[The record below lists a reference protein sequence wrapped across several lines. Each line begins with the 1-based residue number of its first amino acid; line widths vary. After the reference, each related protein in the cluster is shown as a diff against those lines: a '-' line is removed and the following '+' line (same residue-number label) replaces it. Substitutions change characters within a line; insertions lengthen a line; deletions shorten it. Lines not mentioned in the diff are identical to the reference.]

1 MAGFKLHITIENPMI
16 NSLIPVRP
24 SCDDSDPNS
33 LSVSQAT
40 DRIKSL
46 VKSALNTLKVTERC
60 SCRDAFGRILAEDII
75 SSINT
80 PPYNNSAMDGYAIN
94 AIDIPDSNTLTLD
107 IVGTSWAGKPFSG
120 TVNTGECIRIMTGA
134 KMPAGADTV
143 IMQEHVIK
151 TNDTI
156 TINTGHC
163 AKQNVRYIGED
174 IKVGDSVLKAGKNCG
189 AAELGIIASMGISEV
204 TIYRKL
210 RVAIFSTGDELRGI
224 GESLEDGQI
233 YDSNRYTLFGMLQKN
248 YIELIDMGVISDD
261 RDKIETAF
269 EQAASI
275 ADVVITSG
283 GVSVGDADYVKE
295 TLEKMGSI
303 NFWKIAM
310 KPGRPL
316 AFGNINDAIFFG
328 LPGNP
333 VSVMATFTQFALPAI
348 RALSGHSCTRNKS
361 YFVKCSSELKK
372 RAGRVDFQRG
382 FLTTDEKGQIS
393 VSVTGLQASHILSSM
408 SYSNCFIILPENT
421 THVTVDSIVEVQ
433 PFSEWLL

>member
-1 MAGFKLHITIENPMI
+1 MI
-16 NSLIPVRP
+16 NSLIPVKP

-40 DRIKSL
+40 DRITSL
-46 VKSALNTLKVTERC
+46 VKSASQSLKVTER
-60 SCRDAFGRILAEDII
+60 SSSRNAFGRVLAEDII
-75 SSINT
+75 ASHST
-80 PPYNNSAMDGYAIN
+80 PPYDNSAMDGYAIN
-94 AIDIPDSNTLTLD
+94 ATDIPDSDTTTLN
-107 IVGTSWAGKPFSG
+107 IIGTSWAGKPFSG
-120 TVNTGECIRIMTGA
+120 TVSTGDCIRIMTGA

-151 TNDTI
+151 KEGAI

-174 IKVGDSVLKAGKNCG
+174 IKQGDTVLTIGKTIG

-210 RVAIFSTGDELRGI
+210 RVAIFSTGDELRGV
-224 GESLEDGQI
+224 GEALDDGQI
-233 YDSNRYTLFGMLQKN
+233 YDSNRYTLYGMLQKN
-248 YIELIDMGVISDD
+248 TIELIDMGVIPDD
-261 RDKIETAF
+261 PTQIETAF
-269 EQAASI
+269 QQASSV

-316 AFGNINDAIFFG
+316 AFGNINEALFFG

-333 VSVMATFTQFALPAI
+333 VSVMATFSQFALPAI
-348 RALSGHSCTRNKS
+348 RALAGQTITQNKT
-361 YFVKCSSELKK
+361 YRVKCSTELKK

-382 FLTTDEKGQIS
+382 YLTTDETGQIS
-393 VSVTGLQASHILSSM
+393 VAVTGLQASHILSSM
-408 SYSNCFIILPENT
+408 SYSNCFIILPEST
-421 THVTVDSIVEVQ
+421 THVAIDSIVEVQ
-433 PFSEWLL
+433 PYTEWLL

>member
-1 MAGFKLHITIENPMI
+1 MI
-16 NSLIPVRP
+16 NKLIPVQP
-24 SCDDSDPNS
+24 SCDDYDPNS
-33 LSVSQAT
+33 LTVNQAIS
-40 DRIKSL
+40 RIASL
-46 VKSALNTLKVTERC
+46 VATASESLKVTERT
-60 SCRDAFGRILAEDII
+60 SVRKAFGRILAHDII
-75 SSINT
+75 ATSST
-80 PPYNNSAMDGYAIN
+80 PPYDNSAMDGYAID
-94 AIDIPDSNTLTLD
+94 AKDIPDSDTNNLK
-107 IVGTSWAGKPFSG
+107 IVGTSWAGRPFNG
-120 TVNTGECIRIMTGA
+120 TVHSGECIRIMTGA
-134 KMPAGADTV
+134 KMPQGADTV

-151 TNDTI
+151 SEDSI
-156 TINTGHC
+156 SINTGHC

-174 IKVGDSVLKAGKNCG
+174 ILVGDTILKAGKNIA

-204 TIYRKL
+204 TIYRKI

-224 GESLEDGQI
+224 GEVLDDGQI
-233 YDSNRYTLFGMLQKN
+233 YDSNRYTLFGMLQKH
-248 YIELIDMGVISDD
+248 YIELIDMGVIPDIQTE
-261 RDKIETAF
+261 IEKAF

-283 GVSVGDADYVKE
+283 GVSVGDADYVKD

-348 RALSGHSCTRNKS
+348 RALSGHSAIKNRS
-361 YFVKCSSELKK
+361 FQVKCSSELRK

-382 FLTTDEKGQIS
+382 FLSSDENGQLS
-393 VSVTGLQASHILSSM
+393 VAVTGLQASHILSSM
-408 SYSNCFIILPENT
+408 SHSNCFIVLPEQT
-421 THVTVDSIVEVQ
+421 THVAEGSIVEVQ
-433 PFSEWLL
+433 PFNEWLL